1 MMINKRLIGTV
12 AESKKYIAGNVI
24 LQWCSLT
31 ANIALMLS
39 ISRMLAEL
47 FRGSASVQL
56 FTVTGIVVILAL
68 AVRFFCSIGAAKMGY
83 FSSKAVKKSLR
94 EKIYQKLLR
103 LGSSYNEQVKT
114 SEVVQVVVEGVDQ
127 LETYFGA
134 YLPQFFY
141 AMLAP
146 LTLFIVLCFVNVAAA
161 VVLLICVPL
170 IPVAIAAV
178 QTWAKKLL
186 SKYWGQY
193 TELGDTFLENLQG
206 LTTLKIYQADAFKQQ
221 EMNEQAEKF
230 RKITMKVLTMQLNS
244 ITIMDLIAYGGAA
257 LGVIMAVTQYQSG
270 GVSLEGCLLIILL
283 AADFFIPMRQ
293 LGSFFHIA
301 MNGMAASDKIFRL
314 LDLEETKPEITESF
328 PSGHT
333 IRCSGLSFSYE
344 PDREILHSVD
354 LTFPQGSFTALV
366 GESGC
371 GKSTLASIL
380 MGRNKG
386 YTGSVSVGGVPL
398 SSIQEES
405 LLRNITYIS
414 HQSYLFK
421 GTVRENLLM
430 GKPGASDEELWA
442 VLSRVNLAE
451 FLKAEQG
458 LDTRLLEKASNL
470 SGGQCQ
476 RLALA
481 RALLHDSPVYIFDEA
496 TSNIDVE
503 SENDIMR
510 EIHELAKS
518 KTVILVSH
526 RLANVVGADHIYVL
540 DHGIVAESG
549 SHEELL
555 AHHGLYERL
564 WSAQQTL
571 EQFGKERAS
580 V

>member
-12 AESKKYIAGNVI
+12 AESKKNIAGNVI

-114 SEVVQVVVEGVDQ
+114 SEVVQVAVEGVDQ